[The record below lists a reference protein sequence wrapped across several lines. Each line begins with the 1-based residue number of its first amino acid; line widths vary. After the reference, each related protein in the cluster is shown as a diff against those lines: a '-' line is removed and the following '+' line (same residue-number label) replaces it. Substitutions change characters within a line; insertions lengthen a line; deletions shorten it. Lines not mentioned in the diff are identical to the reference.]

1 MSGVRVRFEPG
12 GLVAEVAPGTTLH
25 AAAAEAGVRLAA
37 PCGGMG
43 RCGSCRVRASGAVH
57 PPDRSEL
64 EALGAAARAG
74 ARLAC
79 RARVDGPDEVV
90 VEVPEQAGSI
100 RTQMASVGPEPAV
113 ELPALRGVVTIPGV
127 AALGAAVDL
136 GTTTIAVRLHDLSDG
151 RVLGEIADLN
161 PQAAWGHDVLSR
173 VSRALEGDARALR
186 DVVTHAIEDLV
197 LELTNAP
204 RAASG
209 TLREVVVV
217 GNPAMIRLFAGED
230 VSMLGDGASP
240 GVDRPTR
247 VTSAWA
253 ADLHRLGDV
262 RVVVGP
268 EVSAF
273 IGADTVAALLAT
285 ALDTRDD
292 DTLLIDL
299 GTNGEV
305 VLASA
310 GKLYAASAAAGPA
323 FEAYGLSSGMRAEP
337 GAIEAVWLDDDILG
351 VRTIGD
357 ESPRGLC
364 GSGLVDLLAVLL
376 ATGALDATGRL
387 QPEGPLAARV
397 VETAAGRAFE
407 VASDVLLTQQDIRQ
421 AQLAKAA
428 VQAAIETV
436 LDVAGR
442 PPSGVAEV
450 LIAGGFGSHLRPTS
464 LAAVGVVPFEWTGR
478 VTLAGN
484 SALAGASA
492 MLLSSDARNDADLLA
507 ARVRTVLLA
516 GRPDFRERF
525 VAALGFPEAD
535 DQGRG

>member
-1 MSGVRVRFEPG
+1 MSSVLVRFEPS
-12 GLVAEVAPGTTLH
+12 GLSATVAPGTTLH
-25 AAAAEAGVRLAA
+25 AAAAAAGVRLVA
-37 PCGGMG
+37 PCGGLG
-43 RCGSCRVRASGAVH
+43 RCGSCRVRAAGALR
-57 PPDRSEL
+57 PPDASEI
-64 EALGAAARAG
+64 EALGTAARAG
-74 ARLAC
+74 TRLAC
-79 RARVDGPDEVV
+79 RARVDGRGEVV
-90 VEVPEQAGSI
+90 VEVTEAGAI
-100 RTQMASVGPEPAV
+100 RAQIASVGPEPRV
-113 ELPALRGVVTIPGV
+113 EPPEARGVVTRAGV
-127 AALGAAVDL
+127 TSLGAAVDL
-136 GTTTIAVRLHDLSDG
+136 GTTTIAVRLHDLADG
-151 RVLGEIADLN
+151 RVLGETADLN

-173 VSRALEGDARALR
+173 VSRAVEGEAGPLRDAVTNKVEALILTLTRAL
-186 DVVTHAIEDLV
+186 
-197 LELTNAP
+197 NA
-204 RAASG
+204 AHG

-217 GNPAMIRLFAGED
+217 GNPAMTRLFLGAD

-240 GVDRPTR
+240 GVDHPTR
-247 VTSAWA
+247 TTDTVA
-253 ADLHRLGDV
+253 ADMPALGMASV
-262 RVVVGP
+262 LVGP

-273 IGADTVAALLAT
+273 IGADAVAGLLAT
-285 ALDTRDD
+285 GLDGRDD

-337 GAIEAVWLDDDILG
+337 GAIEAVWLDGDILG

-376 ATGALDATGRL
+376 ATGALDASGRL

-397 VETAAGRAFE
+397 GETAAGRVFE
-407 VASDVLLTQQDIRQ
+407 VASDVLLTQQDVRQ
-421 AQLAKAA
+421 AQLAKGA

-436 LDVAGR
+436 LEVAGR
-442 PPSGVAEV
+442 PASGVAEILV
-450 LIAGGFGSHLRPTS
+450 AGGFGSHLRPAS
-464 LAAVGVVPFEWTGR
+464 LAAIGVVPAEWTER
-478 VTLAGN
+478 ITLAGN
-484 SALAGASA
+484 AALAGASA
-492 MLLSSDARNDADLLA
+492 MLLSSDARTEADLLA

-535 DQGRG
+535 EQGRG

>member
-1 MSGVRVRFEPG
+1 MSVVRVRFEPG
-12 GLVAEVAPGTTLH
+12 GLVADVAPGTTLH

-37 PCGGMG
+37 PCGGLG
-43 RCGSCRVRASGAVH
+43 RCGSCRVRVSGAVR
-57 PPDRSEL
+57 PPDRSEI

-74 ARLAC
+74 TRLAC
-79 RARVDGPDEVV
+79 RARVAGPDDVV
-90 VEVPEQAGSI
+90 VDVPEQTGAI
-100 RTQMASVGPEPAV
+100 RVQMSSAGPEPTV
-113 ELPALRGVVTIPGV
+113 ESPALRGVVTSPGV

-161 PQAAWGHDVLSR
+161 PQAAWGHDVLTR
-173 VSRALEGDARALR
+173 VSRALEGDAHALR
-186 DVVTHAIEDLV
+186 GAVTRAIEGLV
-197 LELTNAP
+197 LALTDTP

-209 TLREVVVV
+209 TLREVVIV

-230 VSMLGDGASP
+230 VSMLGDGAAP
-240 GVDRPTR
+240 GVARPTR
-247 VTSAWA
+247 STDALA
-253 ADLHRLGDV
+253 AGLHLLGDA
-262 RVVVGP
+262 RVLVGP

-273 IGADTVAALLAT
+273 IGADAVAALLAT
-285 ALDTRDD
+285 ALDGRHD

-305 VLASA
+305 VLACD

-337 GAIEAVWLDDDILG
+337 GAIEAVWLEEDGLG
-351 VRTIGD
+351 LRVIGD

-364 GSGLVDLLAVLL
+364 GSGLIDLLSVLL
-376 ATGALDATGRL
+376 ATGALDVTGRL

-397 VETAAGRAFE
+397 IETASGRAFE
-407 VASDVLLTQQDIRQ
+407 VASDVLLTQQDVRQ

-442 PPSGVAEV
+442 PASGVAEV
-450 LIAGGFGSHLRPTS
+450 LIAGGFGSHLRPAS
-464 LAAVGVVPFEWTGR
+464 LAAVGVVPAEWTGR

-492 MLLSSDARNDADLLA
+492 MLLSSDARREADLLA
-507 ARVRTVLLA
+507 GRVRTVLLA
-516 GRPDFRERF
+516 VRPGFRERF
-525 VAALGFPEAD
+525 VAALGFPDTDE
-535 DQGRG
+535 QGRG

>member
-1 MSGVRVRFEPG
+1 MSVVRVRFEPG

-25 AAAAEAGVRLAA
+25 AAAAEAGVGLTA

-43 RCGSCRVRASGAVH
+43 RCGSCRVRVSGAVR
-57 PPDRSEL
+57 PPDRSEI
-64 EALGAAARAG
+64 EALGAAAHAG
-74 ARLAC
+74 TRLAC
-79 RARVDGPDEVV
+79 RARVDGPGEVV
-90 VEVPEQAGSI
+90 VEVPAQAGAVRAQVSG
-100 RTQMASVGPEPAV
+100 VGAEPKV
-113 ELPALRGVVTIPGV
+113 EPPAARGVFASPGV
-127 AALGAAVDL
+127 VALGAAVDL

-151 RVLGEIADLN
+151 RVLGEITDLN

-173 VSRALEGDARALR
+173 VSRALEGDAGALR

-197 LELTNAP
+197 LALTNTP
-204 RAASG
+204 KAASG

-247 VTSAWA
+247 VSDAWA
-253 ADLHRLGDV
+253 ADLHRLGDA

-273 IGADTVAALLAT
+273 IGADAVAALLAT
-285 ALDTRDD
+285 ALDGRDD

-323 FEAYGLSSGMRAEP
+323 FEAYGLSSGMRAES
-337 GAIEAVWLDDDILG
+337 GAIEAVWLDGDILG

-397 VETAAGRAFE
+397 GETAAGRVFE
-407 VASDVLLTQQDIRQ
+407 VASDVLLTQQDVRQ
-421 AQLAKAA
+421 AQLAKGA

-436 LDVAGR
+436 LEVAGR
-442 PPSGVAEV
+442 PTSGVAEIMV
-450 LIAGGFGSHLRPTS
+450 AGGFGSHLRPAS
-464 LAAVGVVPFEWTGR
+464 LAAIGVVPAEWTER
-478 VTLAGN
+478 ITLAGN
-484 SALAGASA
+484 AALAGASA
-492 MLLSSDARNDADLLA
+492 MLLSSDARAEADLLA
-507 ARVRTVLLA
+507 AHVRTVPLA

-535 DQGRG
+535 EQGRG